1 MSVWHYPLINCLD
14 ADIVKESPTA
24 DDTLANY
31 YKEFL
36 VCTVVEFIQQAC
48 LALLVSTDKSNAK
61 RSKFSKYLN
70 KAVDIGVTG
79 GIAAIPVAAPIAKGA
94 GKITGELVEKL
105 ISEHEK
111 SKQHKDGKLIEH
123 LLKTFQPEDREWIM
137 FLLDSFSTIFIWL
150 VPFDYLINGVTSSK
164 YFASQK
170 HFRTVTYHSET
181 AEVPYS
187 TNQYLA
193 GNLFWKHCIL
203 KWLNNNF

>member
-1 MSVWHYPLINCLD
+1 M
-14 ADIVKESPTA
+14 
-24 DDTLANY
+24 
-31 YKEFL
+31 
-36 VCTVVEFIQQAC
+36 
-48 LALLVSTDKSNAK
+48 VSTDKSNAK

-170 HFRTVTYHSET
+170 HFRTVRYLSFRDCRGPLFHKPVPGWEPFLE
-181 AEVPYS
+181 ALYFEVTQQQLLEES
-187 TNQYLA
+187 IIISYL
-193 GNLFWKHCIL
+193 
-203 KWLNNNF
+203 NFQL

>member
-1 MSVWHYPLINCLD
+1 MSVWHYPLINYLD

-36 VCTVVEFIQQAC
+36 VCTVVEFIQKAC

-61 RSKFSKYLN
+61 RSKLSKYLN

-79 GIAAIPVAAPIAKGA
+79 GISAIPGAAPVAKGA

-111 SKQHKDGKLIEH
+111 SKQHKEGKLIEH

-137 FLLDSFSTIFIWL
+137 FLLDSFTTIFIWL
-150 VPFDYLINGVTSSK
+150 VPFDY
-164 YFASQK
+164 
-170 HFRTVTYHSET
+170 
-181 AEVPYS
+181 
-187 TNQYLA
+187 
-193 GNLFWKHCIL
+193 
-203 KWLNNNF
+203 